1 MVLLLAPELR
11 CPFLSTGFRHQA
23 SATQSD
29 KTCSTRFLP
38 GAEDLGLHV
47 YSMLVEQVF
56 NSQGN
61 ADWHS
66 CSRAVPPYLQR
77 LQEQRLGGDEASGC
91 RPFMVEWG
99 ELVEPICQD
108 LHRGNQRLKSL
119 GNDRDRIEQL
129 KKGLAE
135 ARPGPKMQILCA
147 QLSPHNI
154 PEGL

>member
-56 NSQGN
+56 KAKEMQTGT
-61 ADWHS
+61 A
-66 CSRAVPPYLQR
+66 AVGPCPRIYSDCKNRGSEETKQAAV
-77 LQEQRLGGDEASGC
+77 GPSWWSGASLWNLSA
-91 RPFMVEWG
+91 RTF
-99 ELVEPICQD
+99 
-108 LHRGNQRLKSL
+108 
-119 GNDRDRIEQL
+119 IE
-129 KKGLAE
+129 GTSA
-135 ARPGPKMQILCA
+135 
-147 QLSPHNI
+147 
-154 PEGL
+154 